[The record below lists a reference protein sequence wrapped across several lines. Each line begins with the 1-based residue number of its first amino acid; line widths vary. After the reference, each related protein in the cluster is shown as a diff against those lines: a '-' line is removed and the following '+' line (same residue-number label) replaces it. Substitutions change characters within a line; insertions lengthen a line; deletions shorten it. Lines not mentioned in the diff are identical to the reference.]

1 MIPSRLFQTGCS
13 CWVIEA
19 ADAHGLGVREPDN
32 WDNAQVNTQVRAAK
46 DSSGQ
51 RRAKK
56 SPRSFPCGLGA
67 EQRVGKC

>member
-1 MIPSRLFQTGCS
+1 MIHSRLFQTGCS

-19 ADAHGLGVREPDN
+19 ADTHSLGVREPDN
-32 WDNAQVNTQVRAAK
+32 WDNAQVSTQVRAAM

-56 SPRSFPCGLGA
+56 SPQSFPVGLVLSRG
-67 EQRVGKC
+67 

>member
-1 MIPSRLFQTGCS
+1 MIPFRLFQSGCS

-19 ADAHGLGVREPDN
+19 ADAHCLEVREPDN
-32 WDNAQVNTQVRAAK
+32 WDNAQVSTQVRTAM

-56 SPRSFPCGLGA
+56 SPQSFPVLSRG
-67 EQRVGKC
+67 